1 MSALSIPVR
10 EGERTRLRRGERG
23 RYAPPPLLFPVV
35 AGAAGP
41 AADWE
46 ERFAVER
53 DADGAYLVRRRDT
66 GRIVARTADPATLQ
80 RLLAT
85 LAGA

>member
-1 MSALSIPVR
+1 MSAISVAVR
-10 EGERTRLRRGERG
+10 EGERKRLRRGERG
-23 RYAPPPLLFPVV
+23 RYAPPPLLFPVA
-35 AGAAGP
+35 AGAAS
-41 AADWE
+41 AWE

-53 DADGAYLVRRRDT
+53 DPDGAYLVRQRDT

-80 RLLAT
+80 RLVAT